1 MQKVK
6 VAIAKGDE
14 YSSTL
19 KALNLIKDQVLAK
32 LNEKRVQEIFLKP
45 NWVMFQDDFLPITKT
60 QTIRAIIDFFN
71 QLGEFKIIVGDAS
84 PTVFGWDTKMLLE
97 RTDFLS
103 LENEYHNVKVIDLN
117 DCPAEEKFLAK
128 TLDGPRP
135 IRYFK
140 PILETQFLISVAKIK
155 THDTFANTLS
165 LKNVASG
172 CAHGE
177 DKFFLHGLGSFP
189 DNRRNDPGLNKTIMP
204 MVHYNFYQGSKAVY
218 PDLAVI
224 DGVVAMEG
232 NGPVHGTPVN
242 LGITLASADPLSADI
257 VATRIMGIDP
267 GEIIYA
273 DILKDELRPNFETV
287 GEDPNQF
294 KHEFKLS
301 NYQNRPHTTKQ
312 EVLNLINN

>member
-1 MQKVK
+1 MKKVK
-6 VAIAKGDE
+6 VAIEKGDE
-14 YSSTL
+14 YSATA
-19 KALNLIKDQVLAK
+19 KALNLIKEQILAK
-32 LNEKRVQEIFLKP
+32 VEKEKIQEIFLKP
-45 NWVMFQDDFLPITKT
+45 NWVMFQTDWLPITKT
-60 QTIRAIIDFFN
+60 QTIKAIIDFFN
-71 QLGEFKIIVGDAS
+71 LIGEFKITVGDAS
-84 PTVFGWDTKMLLE
+84 PIVFGWDTKMLLE

-103 LENEYHNVKVIDLN
+103 LEKEYRNVKVVDLN
-117 DCPAEEKFLAK
+117 DYPAEEKFLAK
-128 TLDGPRP
+128 TLDGPKS

-140 PILETQFLISVAKIK
+140 PILESQFLVSIAKIK

-189 DNRRNDPGLNKTIMP
+189 DNRRNDTDLNKTIMP

-242 LGITLASADPLSADI
+242 LGIALASVDPLSADI

-267 GEIIYA
+267 REIIYS